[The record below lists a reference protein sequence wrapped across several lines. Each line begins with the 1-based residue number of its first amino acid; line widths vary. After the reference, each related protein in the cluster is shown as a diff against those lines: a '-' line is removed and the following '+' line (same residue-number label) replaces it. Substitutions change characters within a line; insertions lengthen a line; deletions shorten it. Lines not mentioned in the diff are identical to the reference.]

1 MQGKT
6 PNILL
11 LIILTQGLTVLSR
24 LLLYSVAQAGLKR
37 MNLLLQLPTKLGLQ
51 AWPTSSSTNIFFF
64 KVTDQ
69 IVSDVFCSCMSG
81 ADANTL

>member
-11 LIILTQGLTVLSR
+11 LIILTQGLTVLPR

-37 MNLLLQLPTKLGLQ
+37 MNLLLQLPT
-51 AWPTSSSTNIFFF
+51 
-64 KVTDQ
+64 
-69 IVSDVFCSCMSG
+69 
-81 ADANTL
+81 